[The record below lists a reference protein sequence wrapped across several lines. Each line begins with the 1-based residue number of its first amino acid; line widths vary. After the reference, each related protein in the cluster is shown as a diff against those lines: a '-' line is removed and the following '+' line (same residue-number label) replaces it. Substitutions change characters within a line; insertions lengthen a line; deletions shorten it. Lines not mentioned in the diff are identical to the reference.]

1 MKKIT
6 ASTLTKIIGIS
17 CVIYVFLAMILRG
30 TLTIIIGLCIL
41 LPLALF
47 DRYLIQK
54 EEKETSEFLKRY
66 FAECGYVGLCYQG
79 YDSLI
84 EKDVTLVLLRR
95 KAIDLFRVNSDSNI
109 EKLFSIDKENVKEVK
124 QLSLAEVKEISETS
138 QYDSLGKL
146 GRHFYTE
153 TDKSK
158 IRKRRKDKSVNYLF
172 IRFINPKGKISTISI
187 YSNTDFADYN
197 RKLTINQSIN
207 KFSEENY

>member
-1 MKKIT
+1 M
-6 ASTLTKIIGIS
+6 
-17 CVIYVFLAMILRG
+17 
-30 TLTIIIGLCIL
+30 
-41 LPLALF
+41 
-47 DRYLIQK
+47 
-54 EEKETSEFLKRY
+54 
-66 FAECGYVGLCYQG
+66 
-79 YDSLI
+79 
-84 EKDVTLVLLRR
+84 RR